1 MLAPDGIVKMR
12 ERPVAAFVPAKLPEV
27 TTMNPASRTYESIKR
42 PTRAPLMPRCKG
54 RLRPIRGIA
63 WIGMLALVPLALAG
77 PLRPDQRQ
85 TLESLESQLL
95 SNASATEVL
104 ESYCQRYFGA
114 EHATVRAEILKRQ
127 DHAKASKTVLRTL
140 KLGPGESVSY
150 RSVRLRCG
158 EIALS
163 EADNWY
169 VPERL
174 TPAMN
179 EALAKTDIP
188 FGKVVKPL
196 QFQRQTRKTRWNP
209 NMTGA
214 SANPWI
220 FENQAQLIAPG
231 QPPFSVLRERYLAS
245 LLRRH

>member
-1 MLAPDGIVKMR
+1 
-12 ERPVAAFVPAKLPEV
+12 
-27 TTMNPASRTYESIKR
+27 MNPDSRTHQPIKR
-42 PTRAPLMPRCKG
+42 PSRPPLMSRWKG
-54 RLRPIRGIA
+54 HLRTITGIG
-63 WIGMLALVPLALAG
+63 WIGMLALAPLALAG
-77 PLRPDQRQ
+77 PLQPDQRQ
-85 TLESLESQLL
+85 TLERLESELL
-95 SNASATEVL
+95 SNPSATEVL
-104 ESYCQRYFGA
+104 EGHCNRYFGA
-114 EHATVRAEILKRQ
+114 EHATVRAEIIKREN
-127 DHAKASKTVLRTL
+127 HVKASKTVLRAL

-196 QFQRQTRKTRWNP
+196 QFQRQTQKTRWNP

-214 SANPWI
+214 SANPWV
-220 FENQAQLIAPG
+220 FENQAQLITPE
-231 QPPFSVLRERYLAS
+231 QSPFSVLRERYLSS
-245 LLRRH
+245 LLPRR